1 MIRSLWI
8 ARTGLDAQ
16 QTSLDVIANNLAN
29 VSTNGFKRA
38 RAVFEDLLYQT
49 IRQPGAQS
57 SQSTQIPSG
66 LQFGT
71 GVQPISTAR
80 IHTQGSLQQTGNDLD
95 VAINGAGFIQ
105 ILLPDG
111 TTAYT
116 RDGSLQKDNQGQ
128 LVTSNG
134 YPVQPN
140 ITIPAD
146 ALTVTI
152 STDGVVSVTQPG
164 SSAVTQVGTMQVAT
178 FINVGGLQ
186 SIGEN
191 LFLETAS
198 SGAPTPSTPGSN
210 GAGFLNQRY
219 VETSNVNVAEELVSM
234 IQTQRAYEL
243 NSKVVST
250 SDQMLARLTQL

>member
-1 MIRSLWI
+1 MIRSLWV

-16 QTSLDVIANNLAN
+16 QTSLDVISNNLAN

-38 RAVFEDLLYQT
+38 RPVFEDLLYQT
-49 IRQPGAQS
+49 LRQPGAQS
-57 SQSTQIPSG
+57 SQQTQIPSG
-66 LQFGT
+66 LQLGS
-71 GVQPISTAR
+71 GVRPVAVVR

-95 VAINGAGFIQ
+95 IGVDGAGFFQ
-105 ILLPDG
+105 VLLPDG

-116 RDGSLQKDNQGQ
+116 RDGSFQKDNQGQ
-128 LVTSNG
+128 LVTSSG
-134 YPVQPN
+134 YPVQPSV
-140 ITIPAD
+140 TIPSN

-152 STDGVVSVTQPG
+152 SKDGVVSVTQPG
-164 SSAVTQVGTMQVAT
+164 TSATTQVGT
-178 FINVGGLQ
+178 LQ
-186 SIGEN
+186 AADVNESRQLQAIGEN

-198 SGAPTPSTPGSN
+198 SGAPTPNTPGSN
-210 GAGFLNQRY
+210 GAGVLNQRY

>member
-16 QTSLDVIANNLAN
+16 QTSMDVIANNLAN

-38 RAVFEDLLYQT
+38 RPVFEDLLYQT
-49 IRQPGAQS
+49 LRQPGAQS

-66 LQFGT
+66 LQLGT
-71 GVQPISTAR
+71 GAHPVSTAR
-80 IHTQGSLQQTGNDLD
+80 IHTQGSVQQTGNDLD
-95 VAINGAGFIQ
+95 IAISGAGFLQ

-128 LVTSNG
+128 LVTASG
-134 YPVQPN
+134 YPVQPSV
-140 ITIPAD
+140 TIPSD
-146 ALTVTI
+146 AITVTI
-152 STDGVVSVTQPG
+152 SKDGIVSVTQPG
-164 SSAVTQVGTMQVAT
+164 TATATQVGTLQLAT
-178 FINVGGLQ
+178 FVNVGGLQ

-198 SGAPTPSTPGSN
+198 SGSPTPSTPGNN
-210 GAGFLNQRY
+210 GAGVLNQRY

-243 NSKVVST
+243 NSKAVST
-250 SDQMLARLTQL
+250 SDQMLARLSQL

>member
-38 RAVFEDLLYQT
+38 RPVFEDLLYQT
-49 IRQPGAQS
+49 LRQPGAQS

-66 LQFGT
+66 LQLGT
-71 GVQPISTAR
+71 GVQPVSTAR
-80 IHTQGSLQQTGNDLD
+80 NFTQGSLQQTGNDLD
-95 VAINGAGFIQ
+95 VAINGAGFFQ

-116 RDGSLQKDNQGQ
+116 RDGSFQKDNQGQ
-128 LVTSNG
+128 IVTSSG
-134 YPVQPN
+134 YPVQPAV
-140 ITIPAD
+140 TIPSN

-152 STDGVVSVTQPG
+152 SNDGIVSITQPG
-164 SSAVTQVGTMQVAT
+164 TSATTQVGTLQLAT
-178 FINVGGLQ
+178 FINNGGLQ
-186 SIGEN
+186 AVGEN
-191 LFLETAS
+191 LYLETAS
-198 SGAPTPSTPGSN
+198 SGTPTPGTPGSN
-210 GAGFLNQRY
+210 GAGILNQRY
-219 VETSNVNVAEELVSM
+219 VETSNVNVAEELVTM

>member
-29 VSTNGFKRA
+29 TSTNGYKQA
-38 RAVFEDLLYQT
+38 RPVFEDLLYQT
-49 IRQPGAQS
+49 LRQPGAQS

-66 LQFGT
+66 LQLGT
-71 GVQPISTAR
+71 GVRPVSTAR
-80 IHTQGSLQQTGNDLD
+80 VHTQGSLQQTGNDLD
-95 VAINGAGFIQ
+95 VAINGAGFFQ
-105 ILLPDG
+105 VLLPDG

-116 RDGSLQKDNQGQ
+116 RDGSFQKDNQGQ
-128 LVTSNG
+128 LVTANG
-134 YPVQPN
+134 YAVQPS
-140 ITIPAD
+140 ITIPSD

-152 STDGVVSVTQPG
+152 SNDGVVSITQAG
-164 SSAVTQVGTMQVAT
+164 SAAPTQVGSLQLAT

-186 SIGEN
+186 SMGEN
-191 LFLETAS
+191 LYMETAS
-198 SGAPTPSTPGSN
+198 SGAPTPSTPGTN
-210 GAGFLNQRY
+210 GAGVINQRY
-219 VETSNVNVAEELVSM
+219 VEASNVNVAQELVSM

>member
-29 VSTNGFKRA
+29 VSTNGYKRA
-38 RAVFEDLLYQT
+38 RPVFEDLLYQT
-49 IRQPGAQS
+49 MRQPGAQS

-66 LQFGT
+66 LQLGT
-71 GVQPISTAR
+71 GVRPVSTER

-95 VAINGAGFIQ
+95 IAINGAGFLQ
-105 ILLPDG
+105 VLLPDG

-116 RDGSLQKDNQGQ
+116 RDGSFQKDNQGQ
-128 LVTSNG
+128 LVTSSG
-134 YPVQPN
+134 YPVQPSV
-140 ITIPAD
+140 TIPAN
-146 ALTVTI
+146 ALTITI
-152 STDGVVSVTQPG
+152 GNDGVVSVTQPG
-164 SSAVTQVGTMQVAT
+164 TSATTQIGTLQLAT

-186 SIGEN
+186 SVGEN
-191 LFLETAS
+191 LYLETAS
-198 SGAPTPSTPGSN
+198 SGTPTPSTPGTN
-210 GAGFLNQRY
+210 GAGVLNQRY
-219 VETSNVNVAEELVSM
+219 VETSNVNVAEELVTM